1 MRLTLHTDYAMR
13 VLMFAGS
20 KGEALATISEIVAR
34 FDISRAHVMKVVQ
47 ALSRKGYLETIRGNK
62 GGIRLARK
70 PAQINI
76 GAVVRDMEE
85 TLDIVGCLE
94 REGYCC
100 IQACCVLK
108 SALRDATNAFLA
120 TLDHYTLE
128 DLVRPQRALARLLE
142 IAPNSAGA
150 YR

>member
-34 FDISRAHVMKVVQ
+34 FDISRGHVMKVVQ
-47 ALSRKGYLETIRGNK
+47 ALSRKGFLETIRGNK

-85 TLDIVGCLE
+85 TLDIVVSRIE
-94 REGYCC
+94 HTTRSSRT
-100 IQACCVLK
+100 ARSTPPSRK
-108 SALRDATNAFLA
+108 SRFHRANSFL
-120 TLDHYTLE
+120 YSSK
-128 DLVRPQRALARLLE
+128 RPV
-142 IAPNSAGA
+142 
-150 YR
+150 

>member
-1 MRLTLHTDYAMR
+1 LTLHADYALS
-13 VLMFAGS
+13 VLMFAGGE
-20 KGEALATISEIVAR
+20 GEALATISEIVAR
-34 FDISRAHVMKVVQ
+34 FDIFRGHGMKLVQ
-47 ALSRKGYLETIRGNK
+47 ALGGKGYLETIRGNK

-100 IQACCVLK
+100 TERCCVLK

-120 TLDHYTLE
+120 ALGHYTLE
-128 DLVRPQRALARLLE
+128 DLVRPRRALAGLLE
-142 IAPNSAGA
+142 IAPNSAGS

>member
-1 MRLTLHTDYAMR
+1 LTLHADY
-13 VLMFAGS
+13 VLMFAGDE
-20 KGEALATISEIVAR
+20 GEALATISEIVAR
-34 FDISRAHVMKVVQ
+34 FDIFRGHVMKLVQ
-47 ALSRKGYLETIRGNK
+47 ALGRKGYLETIRGNK

-100 IQACCVLK
+100 IETCCVLDK
-108 SALRDATNAFLA
+108 RAHRSRSASTRPFGRSVCQSWPVARRWSKADSNRWSHLRRQLSEHTS
-120 TLDHYTLE
+120 E
-128 DLVRPQRALARLLE
+128 
-142 IAPNSAGA
+142 
-150 YR
+150 

>member
-1 MRLTLHTDYAMR
+1 M
-13 VLMFAGS
+13 
-20 KGEALATISEIVAR
+20 
-34 FDISRAHVMKVVQ
+34 
-47 ALSRKGYLETIRGNK
+47 
-62 GGIRLARK
+62 ARK

-94 REGYCC
+94 RKGYCC
-100 IQACCVLK
+100 IETCCVLK

>member
-1 MRLTLHTDYAMR
+1 MSTPEPSQRIK
-13 VLMFAGS
+13 VLLSA
-20 KGEALATISEIVAR
+20 ALERPANERSAFLNQACGGDQSIRAEVESLIRAR
-34 FDISRAHVMKVVQ
+34 EDRDPAFLGDSAHK
-47 ALSRKGYLETIRGNK
+47 L
-62 GGIRLARK
+62 
-70 PAQINI
+70 
-76 GAVVRDMEE
+76 MEE

-100 IQACCVLK
+100 IETCCVLK

-128 DLVRPQRALARLLE
+128 DLVRPRRALARLLE

>member
-1 MRLTLHTDYAMR
+1 MRLTLHADYAMR
-13 VLMFAGS
+13 VLMFAAS

-34 FDISRAHVMKVVQ
+34 FDISSGHVMKVVQ
-47 ALSRKGYLETIRGNK
+47 ALGCKGYLETIRGNK

-85 TLDIVGCLE
+85 TLDIVGCLR
-94 REGYCC
+94 RESYCC
-100 IQACCVLK
+100 IQTCCVLK

-120 TLDHYTLE
+120 TLDRYTLE
-128 DLVRPQRALARLLE
+128 DLARPRRALARLLE
-142 IAPNSAGA
+142 IAPKSAGA
-150 YR
+150 SQ

>member
-1 MRLTLHTDYAMR
+1 
-13 VLMFAGS
+13 
-20 KGEALATISEIVAR
+20 
-34 FDISRAHVMKVVQ
+34 
-47 ALSRKGYLETIRGNK
+47 
-62 GGIRLARK
+62 LARK

-94 REGYCC
+94 RQGYCC
-100 IQACCVLK
+100 IETCCVLK
-108 SALRDATNAFLA
+108 SALRDAINALLA

-128 DLVRPQRALARLLE
+128 DLVRPRRALARLLE